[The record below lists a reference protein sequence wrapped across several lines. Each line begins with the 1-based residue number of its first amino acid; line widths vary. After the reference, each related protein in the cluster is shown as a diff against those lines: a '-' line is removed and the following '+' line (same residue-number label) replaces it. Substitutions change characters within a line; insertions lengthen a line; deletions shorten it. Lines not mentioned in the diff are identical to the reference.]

1 MNKKHFLWRLFAVAF
16 AAVLTFGLGA
26 CSDDDTDE
34 GDFQL
39 YYPEVTNF
47 GPSMSYVSGN
57 PSYVGGTDQRAVGCH
72 LHLEYRGFAAGHLSG
87 ERVLHR
93 GRAGL

>member
-57 PSYVGGTDQRAVGCH
+57 PSYVGGTPSA
-72 LHLEYRGFAAGHLSG
+72 LS
-87 ERVLHR
+87 LIHI
-93 GRAGL
+93 

>member
-57 PSYVGGTDQRAVGCH
+57 PSYVGGTPSAFGK
-72 LHLEYRGFAAGHLSG
+72 
-87 ERVLHR
+87 
-93 GRAGL
+93 GRASRTSSQRSPRVKVSS